1 MTERVCAKCCKEM
14 KPEKN
19 GVWVFLY
26 STFGLYQIWSAD
38 LWKCPCCGVE
48 IISGFGKGCKSNVDK
63 GFAEFEKGLRE
74 DPQASIYEVDKDKV
88 ETYKKTHEKKEI
100 LVNALARML
109 KEHLGVKSVMIDGIS
124 VADAQHQSDPT
135 PLEVGVGGVLN
146 LYLTIEK

>member
-14 KPEKN
+14 RPEKN

-48 IISGFGKGCKSNVDK
+48 IISGFGKGCKSNVDE

-74 DPQASIYEVDKDKV
+74 DPQASIYEVGKDKV
-88 ETYKKTHEKKEI
+88 ETHEKKVI
-100 LVNALARML
+100 LVNHLARIL
-109 KEHLGVKSVMIDGIS
+109 KEHLGVKEVMIDGIS
-124 VADAQHQSDPT
+124 VADEKHQEKPM
-135 PLEVGVGGVLN
+135 PLEVGAGGVLN